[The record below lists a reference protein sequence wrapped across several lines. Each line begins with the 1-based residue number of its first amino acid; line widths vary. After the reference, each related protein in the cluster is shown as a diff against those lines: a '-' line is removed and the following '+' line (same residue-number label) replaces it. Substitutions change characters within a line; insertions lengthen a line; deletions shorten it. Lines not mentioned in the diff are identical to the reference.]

1 MLVMDTSYK
10 FTSNLNIKRGGNIMN
25 GSQGIQPTVELATT
39 NGGNGGFAYPYPV
52 YPMMGG
58 NGGFGGFGSDSAI
71 WLIVLLALIWGNG
84 NGNGFGG
91 FGGNSF
97 DNGYAWLSN
106 GQKDIMTNTNNG
118 FDTLHLSNQLEG
130 TRDGIYSLSNQL
142 CNCCADINGNISN
155 GFFNAEIAA
164 ANRQMADMNQNFSN
178 QIATLN
184 GFNNLGSRLDDCCC
198 ENRLGIANLTSTIL
212 AENCADRA
220 ALSDGVR
227 DIITN
232 QTANTQRILDQ
243 LCNDKIDAKNEK
255 ISDLQREILMKD
267 LQASQIAQ
275 TADLRANNATVANQL
290 VSELRSCPIP
300 SQPVY
305 GNQPIF
311 TCQPNY
317 GCGCGYN
324 TTSQFI

>member
-1 MLVMDTSYK
+1 
-10 FTSNLNIKRGGNIMN
+10 MN
-25 GSQGIQPTVELATT
+25 GNSNGVQPVVELAGAT
-39 NGGNGGFAYPYPV
+39 NNAYPYPV
-52 YPMMGG
+52 YPMYG
-58 NGGFGGFGSDSAI
+58 NGGFGGNNGFLGGDGIWAILLFALLFGNGG
-71 WLIVLLALIWGNG
+71 WGNG
-84 NGNGFGG
+84 GFG

-106 GQKDIMTNTNNG
+106 GQKEIMNNTNNG
-118 FDTLHLSNQLEG
+118 FDTLHLSNQIEG
-130 TRDGIYSLSNQL
+130 VRDGVYGLSNQM
-142 CNCCADINGNISN
+142 CNSTSDIVSAVNN
-155 GFFNAEIAA
+155 GFSGAEIS
-164 ANRQMADMNQNFSN
+164 ANSRQIANMQQAFNN
-178 QIATLN
+178 QIATLQ
-184 GFNNLGSRLDDCCC
+184 GFNGLQSQLADCCC
-198 ENRLGIANLTSTIL
+198 ENRLGIANLNSTIL

-220 ALSDGVR
+220 ALADGLKDVL
-227 DIITN
+227 IN

-255 ISDLQREILMKD
+255 IADLQREILMKD
-267 LQASQIAQ
+267 LQASQVAQ
-275 TADLRANNATVANQL
+275 TADLRANNAVVANQL

-324 TTSQFI
+324 TTSQFV